1 MPVGP
6 NGEQLPYPGEPGYE
20 EAMAAYPEVY
30 AQEGGDMPPA
40 GPPMPQAGPPMP
52 GEGPQM
58 SDEELAQRAV
68 EADQM
73 ETQAVIGVPPEPT
86 EPYTA
91 KALGTI
97 VNALNEVIDAFGGG
111 ALPNVGFELP
121 EGERHLNSSLPVEI
135 YAPMVGVIN
144 AVKSVDAE
152 GQFEDLLFDPESI
165 VDNASLTMAAGKLV
179 QMTRDESL
187 KELLTAPAAEP
198 TAEGEEMAAEPEP
211 LSEEEEAV
219 FAGRV

>member
-6 NGEQLPYPGEPGYE
+6 GGEQLPYPDEEGAPMPGG
-20 EAMAAYPEVY
+20 A
-30 AQEGGDMPPA
+30 PA
-40 GPPMPQAGPPMP
+40 GP
-52 GEGPQM
+52 GPQM

-73 ETQAVIGVPPEPT
+73 ETQAVVGVPPEPT

-91 KALGTI
+91 KALGT
-97 VNALNEVIDAFGGG
+97 VVSALNEVIDAFGGG
-111 ALPNVGFELP
+111 ALPSVGFELP

-135 YAPMVGVIN
+135 YAPLVGITN
-144 AVKSVDAE
+144 AVRAVDPE
-152 GQFEDLLFDPESI
+152 GQFEELMFDPESL
-165 VDNASLTMAAGKLV
+165 VDNTSLTMAAGKLT
-179 QMTRDESL
+179 QMTRDERL
-187 KELLTAPAAEP
+187 KELLTAPVEAP
-198 TAEGEEMAAEPEP
+198 VPEGEAEMAEPEP

>member
-6 NGEQLPYPGEPGYE
+6 GGEQLPYPGEPGYE
-20 EAMAAYPEVY
+20 EAMAAYPEAY
-30 AQEGGDMPPA
+30 AAEGA
-40 GPPMPQAGPPMP
+40 APMP
-52 GEGPQM
+52 GEAPMPGGPAGPEM

-68 EADQM
+68 ETDQM
-73 ETQAVIGVPPEPT
+73 ETQAVVGVPPEPT

-91 KALGTI
+91 KALGT
-97 VNALNEVIDAFGGG
+97 VVSALNEVIDAFGGG
-111 ALPNVGFELP
+111 ALPSVGFELP

-135 YAPMVGVIN
+135 YAPLVGIIN
-144 AVKSVDAE
+144 AVRSVDQE
-152 GQFEDLLFDPESI
+152 GQFEEMLFEPESL
-165 VDNASLTMAAGKLV
+165 VDNTSLTMAAGKLI
-179 QMTRDESL
+179 QMTRNDAL

-198 TAEGEEMAAEPEP
+198 TPEGEAMAAEPEP